1 MKTTKRH
8 LRITLP
14 ILGLILVLVLVG
26 PFMVPIPPLEGA
38 VSPQELAD
46 PDSEFIQVNE
56 LKVHC
61 KIKGTGQPLMVL
73 LHGFAAST
81 YF

>member
-1 MKTTKRH
+1 MPGKVN
-8 LRITLP
+8 LEVLINETLSGT
-14 ILGLILVLVLVG
+14 L
-26 PFMVPIPPLEGA
+26 
-38 VSPQELAD
+38 SPQELAD